1 MSRLRQRLPGLRL
14 LGLVLL
20 ILIGLPA
27 LAQDGSGTQLI
38 GGDEAGLREFILRAE
53 GLLAAA
59 DSNVAVTI
67 RIEALPE
74 DLPFTLPLPEGSRP
88 VGSIAIISPDG
99 AAYRLLID
107 TPLEPAAVLDFFIE
121 ALAASPWRL
130 LEIPGSGGMNAM
142 FCHGQDTSVNINA
155 LRLPTGATDLQI
167 YVNQEA
173 GGVLCGD
180 HADFAPP
187 RAPNLLPELP
197 DLPDVTVETSAEYI
211 FGTEMA
217 VLAAG
222 LRSDLPLAD
231 LLAAYDA
238 ALADSGW
245 MRVRSESGTGLASST
260 WTLTDPDGQPWEGV
274 LTLTASAATP
284 DRYQAQISV
293 RFLGED

>member
-1 MSRLRQRLPGLRL
+1 MSRFRQSLTGLLL

-27 LAQDGSGTQLI
+27 LAQDGGGTQLI

-59 DSNVAVTI
+59 NRDVAVTI

-74 DLPFTLPLPEGSRP
+74 DLPFTLPLPEGSHP
-88 VGSIAIISPDG
+88 VGSIAIVSPDG
-99 AAYRLLID
+99 RAYRLLID
-107 TPLEPAAVLDFFIE
+107 TPLEPAAVLEFFTE

-130 LEIPGSGGMNAM
+130 LEMPGSGGTNAM

-155 LRLPTGATDLQI
+155 LRLATGTTDLQI
-167 YVNQEA
+167 YVNQES

-180 HADFAPP
+180 HADNAPP
-187 RAPNLLPELP
+187 LGPSLLPELP
-197 DLPDVTVETSAEYI
+197 ALPDVTVESSAEYV

-245 MRVRSESGTGLASST
+245 TRVRSESGTDLASST
-260 WTLTDPDGQPWEGV
+260 WTLADPDGRPWEGV

-284 DRYQAQISV
+284 DRVQVQISV